1 MIHVLKAIA
10 STRPPSAVS
19 YEKVRSL
26 RILARCGTVL
36 WLSKVLAGRFRVYL
50 VDSTDLPHE
59 IPPFLQCR
67 TESSHEEIH
76 QTQGMACSIREK
88 LMEQRPE
95 NFRECIG
102 SALLFD
108 AFC

>member
-19 YEKVRSL
+19 KEKVRSL
-26 RILARCGTVL
+26 RILARCGTML
-36 WLSKVLAGRFRVYL
+36 WLSKVVTERFRVYL
-50 VDSTDLPHE
+50 VDSTDLPRE
-59 IPPFLQCR
+59 IPPFHQLR
-67 TESSHEEIH
+67 TESSGEEIH
-76 QTQGMACSIREK
+76 QAYGMECSIREK
-88 LMEQRPE
+88 LIEQRAE
-95 NFRECIG
+95 MFRERIG

>member
-19 YEKVRSL
+19 NEKVRSL
-26 RILARCGTVL
+26 RILARFGTIV
-36 WLSKVLAGRFRVYL
+36 WLSKVVAERYRVYL
-50 VDSTDLPHE
+50 VDSVDLPCE
-59 IPPFLQCR
+59 IPPFIQRR
-67 TESSHEEIH
+67 TEASREEIH
-76 QTQGMACSIREK
+76 QTYGMECSIRVERRS
-88 LMEQRPE
+88 EH
-95 NFRECIG
+95 FRERIG